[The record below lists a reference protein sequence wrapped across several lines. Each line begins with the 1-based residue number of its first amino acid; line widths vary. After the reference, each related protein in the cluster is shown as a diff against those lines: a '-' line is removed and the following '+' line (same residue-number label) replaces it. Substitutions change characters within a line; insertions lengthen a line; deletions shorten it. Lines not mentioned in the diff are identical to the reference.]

1 MEDQEPLAPPA
12 AEAPP
17 AEPGTEPAPGMVTVG
32 NVLDVSPPW
41 MRAGAGVGQAMIELL
56 GPLDPRDAMLAAHAA
71 LVMFAGSQA
80 PRLGQSASDYSVALL
95 QGVVGLLTK
104 LEAMTP
110 GQRQAVLA
118 DYMAGTMGGG
128 MVPPTDPPSE
138 GQG

>member
-1 MEDQEPLAPPA
+1 MEDQQPLAPPA
-12 AEAPP
+12 AEPP
-17 AEPGTEPAPGMVTVG
+17 AETEPAPGMVTVG

-56 GPLDPRDAMLAAHAA
+56 GNLEPRDAMLAAHAA

-110 GQRQAVLA
+110 TMRQGVLD
-118 DYMAGTMGGG
+118 DYMAGKMGGG